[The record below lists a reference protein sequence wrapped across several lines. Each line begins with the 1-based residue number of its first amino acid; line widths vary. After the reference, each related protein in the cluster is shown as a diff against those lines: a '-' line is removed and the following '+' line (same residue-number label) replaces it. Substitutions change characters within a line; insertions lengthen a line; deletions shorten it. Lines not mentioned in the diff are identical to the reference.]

1 MKDCTRSNEEKAYL
15 VLQHLFELFTGLDP
29 TNRNPYRMEKKII
42 DKINQLADDL
52 SQSEIMGSEL
62 SSNLEEIIN
71 FRNGIC
77 DVLGMEEDTE
87 NDKIIERLRVLCQ
100 SDKRK
105 DDA

>member
-29 TNRNPYRMEKKII
+29 TNRNPYRMEEKIV

-52 SQSEIMGSEL
+52 SQSERTGSEL
-62 SSNLEEIIN
+62 CSNIEELVS
-71 FRNGIC
+71 FRDDIC

-87 NDKIIERLRVLCQ
+87 NDKIIERLHAICQ
-100 SDKRK
+100 PDKRK
-105 DDA
+105 E